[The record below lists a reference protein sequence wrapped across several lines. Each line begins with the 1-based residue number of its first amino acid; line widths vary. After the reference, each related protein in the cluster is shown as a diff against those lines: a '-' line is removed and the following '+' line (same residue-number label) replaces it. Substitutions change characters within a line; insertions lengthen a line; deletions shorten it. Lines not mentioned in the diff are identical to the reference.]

1 MKLYVIVKK
10 DDAELYGGMIDGV
23 VSIDKAK
30 NLILES
36 AKWTKYKK
44 VEKRERDFIKL
55 EHFVNRFKIKS
66 DSVKSF
72 IHELTTVTDSLEIW
86 VHEKFSELTTD

>member
-10 DDAELYGGMIDGV
+10 DDEDLYGGMIDGV

-30 NLILES
+30 NIVLES
-36 AKWTKYKK
+36 AKWAKYKK

-55 EHFVNRFKIKS
+55 EHFISRFKIKP
-66 DSVKSF
+66 DSAKSF
-72 IHELTTVTDSLEIW
+72 IHELTSITDSLEIW

>member
-10 DDAELYGGMIDGV
+10 DDKELYGGLIDGV
-23 VSIDKAK
+23 VSIDKQK
-30 NLILES
+30 NIILES

-44 VEKRERDFIKL
+44 VEKRDKEFIKL
-55 EHFVNRFKIKS
+55 EHFLNRFKCTPESTKS
-66 DSVKSF
+66 LH
-72 IHELTTVTDSLEIW
+72 HELTSVTDSLEIY